1 MLLKISIAMLAFAA
15 NSVLC
20 RLALAEQQ
28 IDPMSFSLVRVCSG
42 AMVLFLLYMLT
53 TYKAKAKIEWS
64 VKSGFFLALYI
75 VAFSLAY
82 LHIDA
87 GVGALLLF
95 GTVQLSMVSY
105 GLCHG
110 EKINL
115 RRGLGLLIA
124 ILGLLIL
131 LLPGASAPPL
141 DYAALMVLSGIGWA
155 MYSIAGKKMHNP
167 LASSLANFV
176 LAIPFVLLVYLAF
189 FTQAF
194 IKPQGVILAVLSG
207 GLASSGAYVL
217 WYAIVKQIDRVT
229 ASSVQLSVP
238 CLAILGG
245 ALFIGEALSFR
256 IIISAVI
263 VLVGIA
269 LVISASSNRT
279 NLNKSDLIG
288 SERP

>member
-1 MLLKISIAMLAFAA
+1 MLLKIGIAMLAFAA

-28 IDPMSFSLVRVCSG
+28 IDPMSFSLIRVCSG
-42 AMVLFLLYMLT
+42 AAVLLLLYMLSGH
-53 TYKAKAKIEWS
+53 KAKIRWNL
-64 VKSGFFLALYI
+64 KNGFFLALYI
-75 VAFSLAY
+75 LAFSLAY

-95 GTVQLSMVSY
+95 GTVQLSMVGY

-110 EKINL
+110 EKINM
-115 RRGLGLLIA
+115 RRGLGLAIA
-124 ILGLLIL
+124 ILGILIL
-131 LLPGASAPPL
+131 LLPGASAPHL
-141 DYAALMVLSGIGWA
+141 GYAAIMVLSGIGWA
-155 MYSIAGKKMHNP
+155 MYSIAGKNMQNP
-167 LASSLANFV
+167 LASTLANFMI
-176 LAIPFVLLVYLAF
+176 AIPFVLLAYAAF
-189 FTQAF
+189 YTKSFAL
-194 IKPQGVILAVLSG
+194 PQGVLLAVLSG

-217 WYAIVKQIDRVT
+217 WYSIVKQIDRVT

-245 ALFIGEALSFR
+245 TLFIGEVLSWR

-269 LVISASSNRT
+269 LVVCDKPVSNSA
-279 NLNKSDLIG
+279 LKVKS
-288 SERP
+288 

>member
-1 MLLKISIAMLAFAA
+1 MLLKICVAMLAFAA

-20 RLALAEQQ
+20 RLALADQQ
-28 IDPMSFSLVRVCSG
+28 IDPMSFSLIRVCSG
-42 AMVLFLLYMLT
+42 AAVLWVLYRFST
-53 TYKAKAKIEWS
+53 HKAKIEWNI
-64 VKSGFFLALYI
+64 KNGFLLALYI

-95 GTVQLSMVSY
+95 GTVQLSMVAY
-105 GLCHG
+105 GLYHG

-115 RRGLGLLIA
+115 RCGLGLAIA
-124 ILGLLIL
+124 LLGILIL
-131 LLPGASAPPL
+131 LLPGASAPHL
-141 DYAALMVLSGIGWA
+141 GYATMMVLSGMGWA
-155 MYSIAGKKMHNP
+155 MYSIAGKNMHNP

-269 LVISASSNRT
+269 LVISASSKRT
-279 NLNKSDLIG
+279 NSNKSDLIG

>member
-1 MLLKISIAMLAFAA
+1 
-15 NSVLC
+15 
-20 RLALAEQQ
+20 
-28 IDPMSFSLVRVCSG
+28 
-42 AMVLFLLYMLT
+42 MVLFLLYMLST
-53 TYKAKAKIEWS
+53 LKAKIEWS
-64 VKSGFFLALYI
+64 VKNGFFLALYI

-115 RRGLGLLIA
+115 RRGLGLSIA

-131 LLPGASAPPL
+131 LLPGASTPPL
-141 DYAALMVLSGIGWA
+141 GYAALMVLSGIGWA

-176 LAIPFVLLVYLAF
+176 VAIPFVVLVYLF
-189 FTQAF
+189 FYTQSF
-194 IKPQGVILAVLSG
+194 INPKGMLLALLSG

-217 WYAIVKQIDRVT
+217 WYAIVKKIDRVT

-245 ALFIGEALSFR
+245 ALFIGEPLSWR
-256 IIISAVI
+256 IILSAVI
-263 VLVGIA
+263 VLAGIG
-269 LVISASSNRT
+269 LVIWVSNKKEIP
-279 NLNKSDLIG
+279 NKI
-288 SERP
+288 EN

>member
-1 MLLKISIAMLAFAA
+1 MLFKIMIAMLAFAA

-20 RLALAEQQ
+20 RLALAGQQ
-28 IDPMSFSLVRVCSG
+28 IDPMSFSLIRVCSG
-42 AMVLFLLYMLT
+42 AAVLSMLYLFS
-53 TYKAKAKIEWS
+53 AQKAKIEWR
-64 VKSGFFLALYI
+64 VKNGFFLALYI

-95 GTVQLSMVSY
+95 GTVQLSMVGY

-115 RRGLGLLIA
+115 RRGAGLCIA
-124 ILGLLIL
+124 IIGIFIL
-131 LLPGASAPPL
+131 LLPGADAPNL
-141 DYAALMVLSGIGWA
+141 VYAAIMVLSGIGWA
-155 MYSIAGKKMHNP
+155 MYSIAGKEMQNP
-167 LASSLANFV
+167 LASTLANFV
-176 LAIPFVLLVYLAF
+176 LAIPFVLLAYAAF
-189 FTQAF
+189 YAKSF
-194 IKPQGVILAVLSG
+194 IQPQGILLAVLSG

-217 WYAIVKQIDRVT
+217 WYVIVKQIDRVT

-245 ALFIGEALSFR
+245 ALFIGETLSWR
-256 IIISAVI
+256 MIMSVII

-269 LVISASSNRT
+269 LVIRT
-279 NLNKSDLIG
+279 TPDQKHVQSTLK
-288 SERP
+288 

>member
-176 LAIPFVLLVYLAF
+176 LAIPFVVLVYLF
-189 FTQAF
+189 FYTQSF
-194 IKPQGVILAVLSG
+194 IQPKGMLLALLSG

>member
-1 MLLKISIAMLAFAA
+1 MLLKIMIAMLAFAA

-28 IDPMSFSLVRVCSG
+28 IDPMSFSLIRVCSG
-42 AMVLFLLYMLT
+42 AAVLLLLYMLSGH
-53 TYKAKAKIEWS
+53 KAKIRWNI
-64 VKSGFFLALYI
+64 KNGFFLALYI
-75 VAFSLAY
+75 IAFSLAY

-95 GTVQLSMVSY
+95 GTVQLSMVGY

-110 EKINL
+110 EKINM
-115 RRGLGLLIA
+115 RRGLGLAIA
-124 ILGLLIL
+124 ILGILIL
-131 LLPGASAPPL
+131 LLPGASAPHL
-141 DYAALMVLSGIGWA
+141 GYAAIMVLSGIGWA
-155 MYSIAGKKMHNP
+155 MYSIAGKNMQNP
-167 LASSLANFV
+167 LASTLANFV
-176 LAIPFVLLVYLAF
+176 IAIPFVLLAYIAFYPQSFVHIQGILLA
-189 FTQAF
+189 
-194 IKPQGVILAVLSG
+194 LLSG

-217 WYAIVKQIDRVT
+217 WYSIVKQIDRVT

-245 ALFIGEALSFR
+245 VLFIGETLSWR

-269 LVISASSNRT
+269 LVVCDKSVSNSA
-279 NLNKSDLIG
+279 LKVKS
-288 SERP
+288 

>member
-28 IDPMSFSLVRVCSG
+28 IDPMSFSLIRVCSG
-42 AMVLFLLYMLT
+42 AAVLLLLYMLSGHKT
-53 TYKAKAKIEWS
+53 KIRWNI
-64 VKSGFFLALYI
+64 KNGFFLALYI
-75 VAFSLAY
+75 IAFSLAY

-95 GTVQLSMVSY
+95 GTVQLSMVGY

-110 EKINL
+110 EKINM
-115 RRGLGLLIA
+115 RRGLGLAIA
-124 ILGLLIL
+124 ILGILIL
-131 LLPGASAPPL
+131 LLPGASAPHL
-141 DYAALMVLSGIGWA
+141 GYAAIMVLSGIGWA
-155 MYSIAGKKMHNP
+155 MYSIAGKNMQNP
-167 LASSLANFV
+167 LASTLANFV
-176 LAIPFVLLVYLAF
+176 IAIPFVLLAYIAFYPQSFVHIQGILLA
-189 FTQAF
+189 
-194 IKPQGVILAVLSG
+194 LLSG

-217 WYAIVKQIDRVT
+217 WYSIVKQIDRVT

-245 ALFIGEALSFR
+245 VLFIGETLSWR

-269 LVISASSNRT
+269 LVVFDKSGSNSAFKV
-279 NLNKSDLIG
+279 KS
-288 SERP
+288 

>member
-1 MLLKISIAMLAFAA
+1 MLLKIGIAMLAFAA

-28 IDPMSFSLVRVCSG
+28 IDPMSFSLIRVFSG
-42 AMVLFLLYMLT
+42 AAVLLLLYLFS
-53 TYKAKAKIEWS
+53 AQKAKIEWN
-64 VKSGFFLALYI
+64 VKNGFFLALYV

-95 GTVQLSMVSY
+95 GTVQLSMVGY

-115 RRGLGLLIA
+115 RRGVGLSVA
-124 ILGLLIL
+124 IIGILIL
-131 LLPGASAPPL
+131 LLPGASAPHL
-141 DYAALMVLSGIGWA
+141 GYAAIMVLSGIGWA
-155 MYSIAGKKMHNP
+155 MYSIAGKNMQNP
-167 LASSLANFV
+167 LASTLANFV
-176 LAIPFVLLVYLAF
+176 MAIPFVLLAYAAF
-189 FTQAF
+189 YTKSFAL
-194 IKPQGVILAVLSG
+194 PQGVLLAVLSG

-217 WYAIVKQIDRVT
+217 WYSIVKQIDRVT

-245 ALFIGEALSFR
+245 TLFIGEVLSWR

-269 LVISASSNRT
+269 LVVCDKSVSNSA
-279 NLNKSDLIG
+279 LKVKS
-288 SERP
+288 

>member
-28 IDPMSFSLVRVCSG
+28 IDPMSFSLIRVASG
-42 AMVLFLLYMLT
+42 AIVLWMLYLFS
-53 TYKAKAKIEWS
+53 AQKAKIEWS
-64 VKSGFFLALYI
+64 LQNGFFLALYI

-95 GTVQLSMVSY
+95 GTVQLSMVGY

-115 RRGLGLLIA
+115 RRGAGLCMA
-124 ILGLLIL
+124 IIGIFIL
-131 LLPGASAPPL
+131 LLPGAAAPNL
-141 DYAALMVLSGIGWA
+141 GYAAIMVLSGIGWA
-155 MYSIAGKKMHNP
+155 MYSIAGKNMQKP
-167 LASSLANFV
+167 LASTLANFV
-176 LAIPFVLLVYLAF
+176 MAIPFVLLAYVVFYTKSFAL
-189 FTQAF
+189 
-194 IKPQGVILAVLSG
+194 PQGILLAVLSG

-217 WYAIVKQIDRVT
+217 WYAIVKQIDRLT

-245 ALFIGEALSFR
+245 SLFIGETLSWR
-256 IIISAVI
+256 MIISAVI
-263 VLVGIA
+263 VLTGIA
-269 LVISASSNRT
+269 LVIWAAPDQKHAESA
-279 NLNKSDLIG
+279 LK
-288 SERP
+288 

>member
-28 IDPMSFSLVRVCSG
+28 IDPMSFSLIRVASG
-42 AMVLFLLYMLT
+42 AVVLWMLYLFS
-53 TYKAKAKIEWS
+53 AQKAKIEWS
-64 VKSGFFLALYI
+64 LQNGFFLALYI

-95 GTVQLSMVSY
+95 GTVQLSMVGY

-115 RRGLGLLIA
+115 RRGAGLCMA
-124 ILGLLIL
+124 IIGIFIL
-131 LLPGASAPPL
+131 LLPGAAAPNL
-141 DYAALMVLSGIGWA
+141 GYAAIMVLSGIGWA
-155 MYSIAGKKMHNP
+155 MYSIAGKNMQNP
-167 LASSLANFV
+167 LASTLANFV
-176 LAIPFVLLVYLAF
+176 MAIPFVLLAYVVFYTNSFAL
-189 FTQAF
+189 
-194 IKPQGVILAVLSG
+194 PQGILLAVLSG

-217 WYAIVKQIDRVT
+217 WYAIVKQIDRLT

-245 ALFIGEALSFR
+245 SLFIGETLSWR
-256 IIISAVI
+256 MIISAVI
-263 VLVGIA
+263 VLTGIA
-269 LVISASSNRT
+269 LVIWAAPDQKHAESA
-279 NLNKSDLIG
+279 LK
-288 SERP
+288 

>member
-28 IDPMSFSLVRVCSG
+28 IDPMSFSLLRVCSG
-42 AMVLFLLYMLT
+42 AMVLFLLYMLST
-53 TYKAKAKIEWS
+53 HKAKIEWS
-64 VKSGFFLALYI
+64 VKNGFFLALYI

-115 RRGLGLLIA
+115 RRGLGLVIA

-131 LLPGASAPPL
+131 LLPVAAAPPL
-141 DYAALMVLSGIGWA
+141 GY
-155 MYSIAGKKMHNP
+155 
-167 LASSLANFV
+167 
-176 LAIPFVLLVYLAF
+176 
-189 FTQAF
+189 
-194 IKPQGVILAVLSG
+194 
-207 GLASSGAYVL
+207 
-217 WYAIVKQIDRVT
+217 
-229 ASSVQLSVP
+229 
-238 CLAILGG
+238 G
-245 ALFIGEALSFR
+245 ALRGL
-256 IIISAVI
+256 
-263 VLVGIA
+263 
-269 LVISASSNRT
+269 
-279 NLNKSDLIG
+279 
-288 SERP
+288 